1 MEWMQQNAAKTDR
14 RTTIAI
20 AAMFAVGL
28 LILLWP
34 GASGAVLCYL
44 AAAGTVL
51 VGIVRTV
58 LYFQLHERVGPFS
71 FGGLALGLSLIVVGT
86 FFLIEPDVLRAALP
100 VLLGCFLIFAGFGS
114 LQTAIELRK
123 LQAARWYLPL
133 AFALAALLLGTLA
146 LANPFSA
153 ADALMVFLG
162 VSLCIEAALQTASLV
177 LFRSVQQTRHQFHM

>member
-1 MEWMQQNAAKTDR
+1 MEWMQQNAAKPDR
-14 RTTIAI
+14 RTIIAI
-20 AAMFAVGL
+20 TAMFATGL

-34 GASGAVLCYL
+34 SVSGALLCYL
-44 AAAGTVL
+44 AAGAAVL
-51 VGIVRTV
+51 VGIVRAV
-58 LYFQLHERVGPFS
+58 LYFRLRERVGPFS
-71 FGGLALGLSLIVVGT
+71 FGGLALGLSLIAVGT

-114 LQTAIELRK
+114 LQTAIELHK

-153 ADALMVFLG
+153 ADALMIFLG
-162 VSLCIEAALQTASLV
+162 VSLCIEAALQTASLI
-177 LFRSVQQTRHQFHM
+177 LFRSVQQTRHQFHA